1 MMWPAALGLRGAI
14 SWFVPSAN
22 HESVCGRAQG
32 ALRSSLL
39 KEKNSMPFETHNLQ
53 VSVKLP
59 VMLAAIAAIAI
70 VALILGLVK
79 I

>member
-1 MMWPAALGLRGAI
+1 MM
-14 SWFVPSAN
+14 
-22 HESVCGRAQG
+22 
-32 ALRSSLL
+32 
-39 KEKNSMPFETHNLQ
+39 EKHMPLETRNLQ
-53 VSVKLP
+53 ISVKLP